1 MFRVV
6 DALER
11 AGVPYML
18 VGSYSSNAYGIP
30 RSTRDADFV
39 IELGN
44 VSPNTIAAL
53 LQPEIV
59 IDAQLRFETITGTH
73 RYIATHIS
81 SDFTVELFL
90 LTDDPHH
97 VERFK
102 RRHRV
107 EVADRAL
114 WLPTAEDVVIQKLR
128 WFARGGRAKD
138 RDDARDVLAVQKGRL
153 NLDYVRGWCAQH
165 ETVPLLEQLLSEVQ
179 SL

>member
-11 AGVPYML
+11 SGVAYML

-39 IELGN
+39 IELGGVN
-44 VSPNTIAAL
+44 ANTIAAL
-53 LQPEIV
+53 LRPDIL
-59 IDAQLRFETITGTH
+59 IDPQLHFETITGTH
-73 RYIATHIS
+73 RYIATQAGG
-81 SDFTVELFL
+81 DFMVELFL
-90 LTDDPHH
+90 LTNDPHH

-102 RRHRV
+102 RRQRV
-107 EVADRAL
+107 EVEGRAL

-128 WFARGGRAKD
+128 WFARARRGKD

-153 NLDYVRGWCAQH
+153 DLDYVRRWCEAH
-165 ETVPLLEQLLSEVQ
+165 GTTPLLDQLLSEVE

>member
-1 MFRVV
+1 MFGVV

-11 AGVPYML
+11 ASVPYML

-39 IELGN
+39 IELGSVN
-44 VSPNTIAAL
+44 PNTIAAL
-53 LQPEIV
+53 LRPEIV
-59 IDAQLRFETITGTH
+59 IDPQLHFETITGTH
-73 RYIATHIS
+73 RYVATHADG
-81 SDFTVELFL
+81 DFTVELFL

-107 EVADRAL
+107 DVEGRTL

-128 WFARGGRAKD
+128 WFARASRAKD

-153 NLDYVRGWCAQH
+153 DLDYMQYWCEQH
-165 ETVPLLEQLLSEVQ
+165 GTAPLLDQLLSEVE